1 MKDVARKAGVSIAT
15 VSNVINR
22 PDLVADRTNVKVRSV
37 IDELGFVP
45 NNSARQL
52 RAGTSPMIS
61 VIVPDIANPFFA
73 ELTRGVEARA
83 VEHDLAV
90 FVSSTEGDVDREHRY
105 LNVVIGQRPRGVL
118 FTPAG
123 DLERPL
129 SVLGNRLP
137 VVLIDRESTGSLCS
151 VAVDDFRGGGLA
163 VQHLHTLGHRALTWV
178 VGPDSIPQCAQR
190 TAGIRYAAD
199 QLGIA
204 VTEVRVSS
212 MTVAEGKLAAATLRS
227 GPLPTAV
234 VCANDLLALGVEF
247 GLLTA
252 DVAVPATTS
261 IIGFDDIEFAASA
274 AVTLTTVTRPAFDIG
289 ATALEML
296 LSEQQS
302 TPTIVIGRSSSSPSS
317 ASATARRRRRTTVA
331 DQPSRPCRR

>member
-1 MKDVARKAGVSIAT
+1 MKDFARTAGVSIAT

-22 PDLVADRTNVKVRSV
+22 PDLVSERTSVKVRSV

-137 VVLIDRESTGSLCS
+137 VVLIDRESSGSLCS

-163 VQHLHTLGHRALTWV
+163 VQHLHTLGHKALTWV
-178 VGPDSIPQCAQR
+178 AGPDSIPQCAQR
-190 TAGIRYAAD
+190 TAGIRYAAA
-199 QLGIA
+199 QLGMTI
-204 VTEVRVSS
+204 TEVRVIS

-296 LSEQQS
+296 LSERHDPDHRHRQVQFQPKISIRNSTAPPPNRQQ
-302 TPTIVIGRSSSSPSS
+302 
-317 ASATARRRRRTTVA
+317 
-331 DQPSRPCRR
+331 

>member
-1 MKDVARKAGVSIAT
+1 M
-15 VSNVINR
+15 
-22 PDLVADRTNVKVRSV
+22 
-37 IDELGFVP
+37 
-45 NNSARQL
+45 
-52 RAGTSPMIS
+52 
-61 VIVPDIANPFFA
+61 
-73 ELTRGVEARA
+73 
-83 VEHDLAV
+83 
-90 FVSSTEGDVDREHRY
+90 
-105 LNVVIGQRPRGVL
+105 
-118 FTPAG
+118 
-123 DLERPL
+123 
-129 SVLGNRLP
+129 
-137 VVLIDRESTGSLCS
+137 
-151 VAVDDFRGGGLA
+151 AVDDFRGGGLA

-212 MTVAEGKLAAATLRS
+212 MTVAEGKLAATTLRS

-296 LSEQQS
+296 LSERGDPDHRHRQVQFQPKISIRNS
-302 TPTIVIGRSSSSPSS
+302 TAPPPDHQR
-317 ASATARRRRRTTVA
+317 
-331 DQPSRPCRR
+331 